1 MSTKK
6 IALELLVKLKLGD
19 ITLEELNNDLA
30 LVKKEMSE
38 IGDEGSEDF
47 KQAAKAVEELETH
60 IGTVT
65 NALKETKEG
74 FDKTADAQKKA
85 ATGSG
90 TFSKGLKAVGTAFK
104 AMGIGLVVAALKFL
118 FDALSQNQKVMDA
131 VTVVTETI
139 SIVFSK
145 VVDTVMDVVSSVSES
160 SKGFEG
166 LTKVV
171 MGLLTLAITP
181 LKLSF
186 YAIKLAMQSAQLAW
200 EQSFFGDGDP
210 ETIKELRASIS
221 ETKDDLIEVGKDA
234 IKAGID
240 IGDNLGKAANEIG
253 GVVSGVVKGVS
264 EISVKGAIA
273 QAKSIKDVENAAKI
287 AAAQQGLL
295 LEQYD
300 RLAEKQRQIRDDDR
314 VGIQDRIKANND
326 LNEILKDQEKAM
338 LAQANLQIAAAQAQ
352 VNKNR
357 NVENETALI
366 EALANKAGVL
376 AAVEGFRSEQKAN
389 EAALDRERIAL
400 TSTMSQSEADLAYE
414 RKKFN
419 AEQIEDKLKSL
430 EALRDLEDERQQE
443 EMLRLEGVVEATNA
457 GTQAE
462 VDALILLDEFRE
474 ASRQAN
480 ISANKA
486 IIEETL
492 AQNKILTDKQ
502 KENDEKKKEND
513 EKDLEK
519 ARAIQKAK
527 FDIASSTLTALSNLV
542 TAFAKGDEENQ
553 KKAFKLNKAIGIGQA
568 IISTAQAVTGAL
580 SEPSLIPGA
589 RFVKAGI
596 AAAVGAAQIAT
607 IAKTQFGGSG
617 SVSTNI
623 PSGDVGSNVGSQPRA
638 FTSPRVDTNQQT
650 TKVIVTETDIRSVT
664 GNVSGIYN
672 RAVVVE

>member
-6 IALELLVKLKLGD
+6 IALELLLKINSGD
-19 ITLEELNNDLA
+19 LTLEGLNEELA
-30 LVKKEMSE
+30 LAKQQMAE
-38 IGDEGSEDF
+38 IGDDGSEEF
-47 KQAAKAVEELETH
+47 KALSQVVEDAEASIEGLN
-60 IGTVT
+60 GT
-65 NALKETKEG
+65 LDETKEG

-85 ATGSG
+85 TEGSG

-104 AMGIGLVVAALKFL
+104 AMGIGLVIAALKFL

-139 SIVFSK
+139 SIIFSK
-145 VVDTVMDVVSSVSES
+145 VVDTLIDVVSTVSES
-160 SKGFEG
+160 SKGFDG
-166 LTKVV
+166 LKNVIL
-171 MGLLTLAITP
+171 GLLTLAITP

-210 ETIKELRASIS
+210 ETIKELRAGIN
-221 ETKDDLIEVGKDA
+221 ETKDDIAEVGKNA
-234 IKAGID
+234 VKAGISVAN
-240 IGDNLGKAANEIG
+240 NLGKAANEIG
-253 GVVSGVVKGVS
+253 GVVSGVVNGIS

-273 QAKSIKDVENAAKI
+273 QAKSIKDVENAARI

-300 RLAEKQRQIRDDDR
+300 RLAEKQRQIRDDER
-314 VGIQDRIKANND
+314 VGITERIAANVQ
-326 LNEILKDQEKAM
+326 LGVELEKQEKAM

-376 AAVEGFRSEQKAN
+376 AAVEGFRSEQKVN
-389 EAALDRERIAL
+389 AASLDREQLAL
-400 TSTMSQSEADLAYE
+400 NTTLSKSEADLAYE

-419 AEQIEDKLKSL
+419 AEQIEDKIASL
-430 EALRDLEDERQQE
+430 EALRDLEEERQQE
-443 EMLRLEGVVEATNA
+443 EMLRLEGIVEATNA

-480 ISANKA
+480 IEANKA
-486 IIEETL
+486 IITETL
-492 AQNKILTDKQ
+492 AQNKKLADA
-502 KENDEKKKEND
+502 EKKDNEDKIARNEERVAIATSTLAGLGNLAKLLSEGN
-513 EKDLEK
+513 EKD
-519 ARAIQKAK
+519 
-527 FDIASSTLTALSNLV
+527 
-542 TAFAKGDEENQ
+542 Q
-553 KKAFKLNKAIGIGQA
+553 KKAFAINKAASIGQA
-568 IISTAQAVTGAL
+568 VINTATGITKAFAQGGVGGFATGA
-580 SEPSLIPGA
+580 A
-589 RFVKAGI
+589 VAI
-596 AAAVGAAQIAT
+596 AGAAQIAA
-607 IAKTQFGGSG
+607 IAKTQFK
-617 SVSTNI
+617 STA
-623 PSGDVGSNVGSQPRA
+623 GDVSSPSDSGGGVGSQPRS